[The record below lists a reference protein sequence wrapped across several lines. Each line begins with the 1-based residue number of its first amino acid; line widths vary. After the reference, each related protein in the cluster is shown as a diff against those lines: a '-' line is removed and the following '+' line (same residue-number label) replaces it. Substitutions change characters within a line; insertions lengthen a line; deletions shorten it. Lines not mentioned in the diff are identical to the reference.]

1 MAILNVIGETHSD
14 FEHAVNQAATLDL
27 SRALAATAP
36 RGCGVQHLVARERE
50 LPRFN
55 SPRVRS
61 LNMGVSAAVL
71 GTLWHTRAA
80 AKPLAGSLVHSLT
93 PLVPLEPL
101 RKHASSG
108 TQTTVTVGHL
118 LPYTRPE
125 VYGKLQAQSMRRY
138 IKRAIKHADAVLA
151 PSFAA
156 AAAIK
161 QRFPEADPQILTL
174 AAPSSLLVTDSF
186 ATSKAKQR
194 RAELQ
199 LPSTYFVAIKTP
211 LNSEIFDDL
220 NELAPQHADVPIV
233 VIDTTPEPVARPLV
247 DPAAPAAA
255 GAGAESGAG
264 AAGAGAESGAEPA
277 PAVAA
282 PAARQEATLVD
293 SDTTAIITI
302 RSAELSDI
310 AAVLDGSLAYIAAGT
325 AFGQGYEL
333 YAALAAGKPIIYYT
347 ESDTQSGQDSAPHE
361 AAQRP
366 AIEQNV
372 AAEIAQE
379 AGIPVAGSAEVWQSV
394 KTLPG
399 SERLE
404 TATVIAGDRSQIY
417 NWENTARALWQI
429 HAEL

>member
-1 MAILNVIGETHSD
+1 MAILNIIGETHSD

-55 SPRVRS
+55 SPRVRA

-71 GTLWHTRAA
+71 GTLWHTRAS

-156 AAAIK
+156 ASEIK
-161 QRFPEADPQILTL
+161 QRFPGADPQILTL

-186 ATSKAKQR
+186 ETSQAKQR

-220 NELAPQHADVPIV
+220 SELAPQHADVPIV
-233 VIDTTPEPVARPLV
+233 PEWR
-247 DPAAPAAA
+247 
-255 GAGAESGAG
+255 
-264 AAGAGAESGAEPA
+264 
-277 PAVAA
+277 
-282 PAARQEATLVD
+282 
-293 SDTTAIITI
+293 
-302 RSAELSDI
+302 
-310 AAVLDGSLAYIAAGT
+310 
-325 AFGQGYEL
+325 
-333 YAALAAGKPIIYYT
+333 
-347 ESDTQSGQDSAPHE
+347 
-361 AAQRP
+361 
-366 AIEQNV
+366 
-372 AAEIAQE
+372 
-379 AGIPVAGSAEVWQSV
+379 
-394 KTLPG
+394 
-399 SERLE
+399 
-404 TATVIAGDRSQIY
+404 
-417 NWENTARALWQI
+417 
-429 HAEL
+429 

>member
-1 MAILNVIGETHSD
+1 MAILNIIGETHSD

-101 RKHASSG
+101 RKHTSSG

-118 LPYTRPE
+118 LPYTHPE

-138 IKRAIKHADAVLA
+138 IKRAIKYADAVLA

-161 QRFPEADPQILTL
+161 QRFPGADPQILTL

-186 ATSKAKQR
+186 ETSQAKQR

-220 NELAPQHADVPIV
+220 NELAPLHADVPIV

-255 GAGAESGAG
+255 ASGAESGAG
-264 AAGAGAESGAEPA
+264 VEQSPPVA
-277 PAVAA
+277 PAGSR
-282 PAARQEATLVD
+282 PEATLGD
-293 SDTTAIITI
+293 SDTTAIITV

-310 AAVLDGSLAYIAAGT
+310 AAVLAGSLAYIAAGT
-325 AFGQGYEL
+325 VFSQGYDL

-347 ESDTQSGQDSAPHE
+347 EPDSPSGQDSAPRE
-361 AAQRP
+361 AEQGSV
-366 AIEQNV
+366 IEQNV

-379 AGIPVAGSAEVWQSV
+379 AGIPVAGSAELWQSV
-394 KTLPG
+394 ISLPG